1 MQTTQ
6 VSVKEIIGA
15 LIERAKLYFPEIE
28 ITYEVVTVRLR
39 QSDNYAT
46 LCRIVH
52 HKIIDGK
59 ESWLSIVDL
68 TTWWKSED
76 GYIETRFSSVNNAL
90 RDYVESV
97 RHGME
102 IGLFKVE
109 GLPPRTS
116 VWVGKTKYA
125 LAE

>member
-1 MQTTQ
+1 MQATQ
-6 VSVKEIIGA
+6 ASIKEIIGA
-15 LIERAKLYFPEIE
+15 LIERAKLYFPETE
-28 ITYEVVTVRLR
+28 ITYEVVTVRLK
-39 QSDNYAT
+39 QTDNYAT
-46 LCRIVH
+46 VCRIVH

-97 RHGME
+97 RHGTE
-102 IGLFKVE
+102 LDLFKVDV
-109 GLPPRTS
+109 LPPRTS
-116 VWVGKTKYA
+116 VWVAKTTYA